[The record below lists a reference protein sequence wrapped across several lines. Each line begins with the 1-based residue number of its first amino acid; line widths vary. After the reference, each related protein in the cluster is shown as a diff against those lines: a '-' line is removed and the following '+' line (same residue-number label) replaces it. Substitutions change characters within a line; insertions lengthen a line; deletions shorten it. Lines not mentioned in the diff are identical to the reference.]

1 MREIRTLR
9 VRWGGWKRGSLTGH
23 RASPRPYQLDVV
35 LSLTQQASR
44 RMILRKR
51 KVEIGNSGLTEFGTP
66 SGAQEEK

>member
-9 VRWGGWKRGSLTGH
+9 VMWRGLETGLLRVTAPVLDPTSLM
-23 RASPRPYQLDVV
+23 YV
-35 LSLTQQASR
+35 LSLTQQGSR
-44 RMILRKR
+44 RMIWWKR